1 MRPAW
6 IRTAASHEGRGLR
19 SPKAAG
25 VIHPSP
31 APAFT
36 ATRVAD
42 IAAQIRALRR
52 GAPWAPSI
60 TMEKLMPHIR
70 RLRTGAGARL
80 SAACRLGFIAIA
92 LGSLMHSAMAQEEQ
106 IRKALS
112 TRLPQTVV
120 IDEVTPSPIPG
131 LYEVR
136 SGMSI
141 FYTDANGDYVI
152 RGDMLDTRRQTN
164 LSQARL
170 AKLSVVDFSKL
181 PLQDAIV
188 SKRGQGTRKL
198 AVFADPDCPYCK
210 QLESML
216 EQREDITVYTF
227 LLPVLGPASLD
238 KAKAIWC
245 SRDRDAAWRA
255 WMQKSQ
261 APTAQTDCDT
271 SALERNLALGGKHA
285 IKAARP
291 LPYNWRDSWRNTGW
305 RLPIGTKPRPEGRK
319 LMR

>member
-1 MRPAW
+1 
-6 IRTAASHEGRGLR
+6 
-19 SPKAAG
+19 
-25 VIHPSP
+25 
-31 APAFT
+31 
-36 ATRVAD
+36 
-42 IAAQIRALRR
+42 
-52 GAPWAPSI
+52 
-60 TMEKLMPHIR
+60 MPHIR
-70 RLRTGAGARL
+70 RL
-80 SAACRLGFIAIA
+80 GFIA
-92 LGSLMHSAMAQEEQ
+92 LGLITLMQGAMAQEEQ

-112 TRLPQTVV
+112 ARLPSSVA

-141 FYTDANGDYVI
+141 FYTDPNGDYVI

-170 AKLSVVDFSKL
+170 AKLSSLDFSKL

-188 SKRGQGTRKL
+188 SRRGQGTRQL

-216 EQREDITVYTF
+216 EQRDDITVYTF
-227 LLPVLGPASLD
+227 LLPVLGPGSLD

-261 APTAQTDCDT
+261 APTAQPDCDT
-271 SALERNLALGGKHA
+271 SALERNLALASKHA
-285 IKAARP
+285 IKATPALVYEDGTRVGGAP
-291 LPYNWRDSWRNTGW
+291 SAVQLEGQLAQH
-305 RLPIGTKPRPEGRK
+305 RLATTDRQKVAP
-319 LMR
+319 